1 MSSGRFLESVA
12 DLLVPGY
19 TTRFDWGAMWAR
31 PWPNGAAFEWT
42 TLAALAAQ
50 VIQQGWHCSFP
61 ILQIPTGEAL
71 FPLRNEIP
79 YHHGAQAGHAGANRH
94 TYSLALRFLQSLIPK
109 LILEKDEVYY
119 SVFREGCPYHE
130 IMTGRIYDDRPDI
143 LFLAGRPTP
152 GFPRLIQDE
161 KEVDFSFD
169 FTKGPT
175 ISGRLRVVNSRSLP
189 CRVRSPKEGL
199 AIPIA
204 GIVECSINKLPAV
217 ASAQLQAYADLFASQ
232 GRIPPLFLITG
243 NDLSSLPWANASID
257 LAHTNLH
264 LLENDFRTGANMI
277 LSHFGLV

>member
-1 MSSGRFLESVA
+1 MSSRQLLASVA

-19 TTRFDWGAMWAR
+19 TTRFDWGAMWTR

-50 VIQQGWHCSFP
+50 AVQQGWNCSFP
-61 ILQIPTGEAL
+61 VLQTPSGKTL

-94 TYSLALRFLQSLIPK
+94 TISLVLRFLQSLIPK
-109 LILEKDEVYY
+109 LILEKDGTYY

-130 IMTGRIYDDRPDI
+130 IMIGRIYDDRPDI

-161 KEVDFSFD
+161 IEVDFSFD
-169 FTKGPT
+169 LTEGPT

-189 CRVRSPKEGL
+189 CRVRFPKQGM
-199 AIPIA
+199 AVPIA
-204 GIVECSINKLPAV
+204 GIVECSINKPPDV
-217 ASAQLQAYADLFASQ
+217 ATAQLQTYAGVFASPVSA
-232 GRIPPLFLITG
+232 PPLFLLTG
-243 NDLSSLPWANASID
+243 NDLSLLPRANARID
-257 LAHTNLH
+257 LAHSDLH
-264 LLENDFRTGANMI
+264 LLERDFRAGADGI
-277 LSHFGLV
+277 LSYFRLI